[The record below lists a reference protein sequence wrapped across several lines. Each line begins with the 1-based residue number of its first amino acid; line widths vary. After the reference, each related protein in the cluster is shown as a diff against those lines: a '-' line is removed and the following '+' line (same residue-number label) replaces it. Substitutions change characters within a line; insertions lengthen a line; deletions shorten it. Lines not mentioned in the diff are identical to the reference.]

1 MSNWFENNPTKSVLI
16 HTVLVATATWA
27 AFTFVFD
34 ENRVKLHEAKVA
46 RAEAETK
53 EVNARNSV
61 LVTRLDYLTKENEK
75 LNRWLEQEPKS
86 IPYYEKQLTVLSEKI
101 ESLEG
106 ALQLAQE
113 RESGSNTE
121 KGDRWVDELLKRYNE
136 VQLKPVQQS
145 IYDPLTGVVVG
156 ADRVTIDGKTDIKIT
171 FPDGKKIEQKSAAP
185 GETWNFQNNGKEYR
199 LILDSADWSTQR
211 FGTRIIELNR
221 SEGK

>member
-1 MSNWFENNPTKSVLI
+1 M
-16 HTVLVATATWA
+16 VATATWA

-61 LVTRLDYLTKENEK
+61 LATRLDYLTKENDK
-75 LNRWLEQEPKS
+75 LNKWLEHEPKS
-86 IPYYEKQLTVLSEKI
+86 IPYYEKQLTVLSGKI
-101 ESLEG
+101 EALEG

-113 RESGSNTE
+113 SDPNKDKENYWE
-121 KGDRWVDELLKRYNE
+121 NDFLKKYNE

-145 IYDPLTGVVVG
+145 IYDPLTEVVVG
-156 ADRVTIDGKTDIKIT
+156 ADRVSIDGKTDIKIT
-171 FPDGKKIEQKSAAP
+171 FPDGQKIEQKSAAP
-185 GETWNFQNNGKEYR
+185 GETWDFHNGGKAYR

-211 FGTRIIELNR
+211 FGTRVIELTS
-221 SEGK
+221 SEQK